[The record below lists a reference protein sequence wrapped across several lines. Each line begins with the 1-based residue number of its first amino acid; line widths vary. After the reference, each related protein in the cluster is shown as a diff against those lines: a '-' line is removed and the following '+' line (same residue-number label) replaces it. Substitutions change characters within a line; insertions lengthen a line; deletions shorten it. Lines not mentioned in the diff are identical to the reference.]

1 MSGPRGDRWDGAHNA
16 GRVAV
21 YTVAGVIGGLLLAL
35 ATILGGVAWLVLAV
49 VFAAVGGA
57 VGAHLDGSIDLTA
70 VTRGRGR
77 G

>member
-1 MSGPRGDRWDGAHNA
+1 MTGPRGERWDGGTAT

-21 YTVAGVIGGLLLAL
+21 YTVIGVIGGLLLAL
-35 ATILGGVAWLVLAV
+35 ATILGGIAWFVLAL

>member
-1 MSGPRGDRWDGAHNA
+1 MNGLGRGPRDGAPGGGPA
-16 GRVAV
+16 L
-21 YTVAGVIGGLLLAL
+21 YTVAGVLAGFLLAV
-35 ATILGGVAWLVLAV
+35 ATILGGFVWFVLAL